1 MQQSLQQQLQRWR
14 QQFMTTSEPA
24 RAWYKSLAEREQ
36 IAVAVLAAALG
47 LMLIYL
53 LMWAPV
59 LNGREAAINNY
70 LARER
75 VLSWIQDNA
84 DVVRQARASSESRP
98 ETHRGDWIS
107 VINASASEAGL
118 SLRGFTPEGNDAARV
133 QLEQQEF
140 ARVIAWLQALEQNM
154 GIRASAVEISDSQ
167 TPGTVNVRATLRR
180 GA

>member
-1 MQQSLQQQLQRWR
+1 MQQQLQKQLQQWR
-14 QQFMTTSEPA
+14 QQFLTTSEPA
-24 RAWYKSLAEREQ
+24 RAWYRSLAEREQ
-36 IAVAVLAAALG
+36 LAVGVLAVALI

-59 LNGREAAINNY
+59 LNGREAAVKNY

-75 VLSWIQDNA
+75 VHSWIQDNA
-84 DVVRQARASSESRP
+84 DVVREARANSQSLP
-98 ETHRGDWIS
+98 QTNRGDWIS

-140 ARVIAWLQALEQNM
+140 AKVIAWLQSLEQNM